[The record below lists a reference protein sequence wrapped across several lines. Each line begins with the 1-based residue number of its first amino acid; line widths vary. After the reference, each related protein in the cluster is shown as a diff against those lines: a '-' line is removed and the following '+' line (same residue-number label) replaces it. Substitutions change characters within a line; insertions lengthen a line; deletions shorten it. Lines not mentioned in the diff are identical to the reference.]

1 EGMPLHIYIL
11 GATGRVG
18 QEILQNALDDGHQV
32 SVLVRSPEKI
42 KIKSPLLTVYQ
53 GNVLNKI
60 DLINSMKQCDVVIRA
75 LNTDK
80 KDTLSK
86 SMPLIIDA
94 MSHYDLSRI
103 ITIGTAGILN
113 SRSEP
118 NLYRFQSNES
128 KRRSTT
134 AAEDHLSAYH
144 ILKSSNLYWTIV
156 CPTSLPDSEVT
167 GKYRTE
173 INVLPANAQSISVG
187 DTANFAYSLLFTNT
201 FLKTRIGIAH

>member
-1 EGMPLHIYIL
+1 MPLHIYLL

-18 QEILQNALDDGHQV
+18 KVILQNALDDGHQV

-60 DLINSMKQCDVVIRA
+60 DLINSMKQCDVVISA

-144 ILKSSNLYWTIV
+144 ILKSSNLNWTIV
-156 CPTSLPDSEVT
+156 CPTYLPDSEVT

-173 INVLPANAQSISVG
+173 INVLPENAQSISVG